1 MAEVNTDGGGG
12 GKHDKKR
19 AKKSSTK
26 IDMTPMVD
34 LAFLLLTFF
43 VLTSTFSKPKTM
55 EINFPADKP
64 EEQKDQ
70 LVNNA
75 LTFIMTEDDKIFYYY
90 GAFIAEGSPNPLG
103 KPMTTLTKTDFSA
116 EGLHKLLLDYNKPT
130 VEAIK
135 KLEEQLRSK
144 EIADTT
150 YKRLAVG
157 EKGKKEALTV
167 LIKAD
172 DKAVYKNII
181 DVIDELNIC
190 NVGKYA
196 IVDMMPKELEL
207 INAELKK

>member
-1 MAEVNTDGGGG
+1 MAEVNTDDGGGH

-55 EINFPADKP
+55 EINFPADP
-64 EEQKDQ
+64 KDKKDETK
-70 LVNNA
+70 VNNA
-75 LTFIMTEDDKIFYYY
+75 ITFLMTKDDGIYYY
-90 GAFIAEGSPNPLG
+90 NGEFYPEKNIKGQPP
-103 KPMTTLTKTDFSA
+103 TQLTKTDFSA
-116 EGLHKLLLDYNKPT
+116 NGLHKLLLDRNKPT
-130 VEAIK
+130 TLAIK
-135 KLEEQLRSK
+135 LLEERLMKR

-150 YKRLAVG
+150 YKRLVNR
-157 EKGKKEALTV
+157 EKGLKEALTV
-167 LIKAD
+167 LVKAD
-172 DKAVYKNII
+172 EKAIYKNVI

-196 IVDMMPKELEL
+196 IVDMGQKELEL
-207 INAELKK
+207 LNAANNK